1 MIKSTLFLILFLL
14 SNIDAADTASH
25 YKEICANCHGDDGMA
40 NDAFMSIALKS
51 VSDIVKDLK
60 GYRDSEL
67 DKYGMGIVMTG
78 RVEKMSNEDILK
90 MAEYVHSLKK

>member
-1 MIKSTLFLILFLL
+1 MTKHTIIFILFLL
-14 SNIDAADTASH
+14 SKVTAADTATH

-40 NDAFMSIALKS
+40 NDAFMSIALKP
-51 VSDIVKDLK
+51 VADIVKDLK
-60 GYRDSEL
+60 GYRDDEL

-78 RVEKMSNEDILK
+78 RVENMSDEDIRK

>member
-1 MIKSTLFLILFLL
+1 LIYYRLLTTLFLV
-14 SNIDAADTASH
+14 SGVYAADTATH

-40 NDAFMSIALKS
+40 NDAFMSIALKP
-51 VSDIVKDLK
+51 VADIVKDLK
-60 GYRDSEL
+60 GYRDDEL

-78 RVEKMSNEDILK
+78 RVENMSDEDIRK